1 MSILYFNE
9 WGMRIKIYYKKIN
22 KKDLTNHLEYC
33 ILILH
38 AKTGSEKSLYL
49 MDGQDPPGFV
59 CLEIENFERRIL
71 CLQSTS

>member
-1 MSILYFNE
+1 MSKNTILCFINLPLFLSILYFNE

-38 AKTGSEKSLYL
+38 AKIGSEKSLYL
-49 MDGQDPPGFV
+49 MDGQDPGV
-59 CLEIENFERRIL
+59 
-71 CLQSTS
+71 

>member
-9 WGMRIKIYYKKIN
+9 RKMRIKIYYKKIN
-22 KKDLTNHLEYC
+22 KKELTNHLEYC
-33 ILILH
+33 IFILH
-38 AKTGSEKSLYL
+38 AKIGSEKSLYL

>member
-1 MSILYFNE
+1 MNGECEKNF
-9 WGMRIKIYYKKIN
+9 YKKST
-22 KKDLTNHLEYC
+22 KKELTNHAEYC

-38 AKTGSEKSLYL
+38 AKIGSEKSLYL

>member
-1 MSILYFNE
+1 MMVKE
-9 WGMRIKIYYKKIN
+9 YKKIIF
-22 KKDLTNHLEYC
+22 KFFLKQLTNHIECC
-33 ILILH
+33 ILVLH
-38 AKTGSEKSLYL
+38 AKLGSEKSLYL

>member
-1 MSILYFNE
+1 MNGECEKNF
-9 WGMRIKIYYKKIN
+9 YKKST
-22 KKDLTNHLEYC
+22 KKELTNHAECC
-33 ILILH
+33 ILVLH
-38 AKTGSEKSLYL
+38 AKIGSEKSLYL